1 MGQKYEDK
9 RKVIIMKTKEIII
22 VILAA
27 AMMIGLFNIL
37 NQACENDRYTAD
49 AVVTEVEGCIVTAT
63 DSTGNEWCYE
73 VEGDTLPRVGTEV
86 VLTMRANGTTTIY
99 DDEVVGIE

>member
-1 MGQKYEDK
+1 
-9 RKVIIMKTKEIII
+9 MKTKEVII

-37 NQACENDRYTAD
+37 NKACENDRYIAN

-73 VEGDTLPRVGTEV
+73 VKGDTLPRVGTKV

-99 DDEVVGIE
+99 DDKVVGIE

>member
-1 MGQKYEDK
+1 MEY
-9 RKVIIMKTKEIII
+9 
-22 VILAA
+22 
-27 AMMIGLFNIL
+27 F
-37 NQACENDRYTAD
+37 
-49 AVVTEVEGCIVTAT
+49 AT

-73 VEGDTLPRVGTEV
+73 VEGDTLPRVGTKV

>member
-1 MGQKYEDK
+1 MINTE
-9 RKVIIMKTKEIII
+9 REVTTMKTKEVII

-27 AMMIGLFNIL
+27 AIMCGVFGMLSKGL
-37 NQACENDRYTAD
+37 ANDRYTTE
-49 AVVTEVEGCIVTAT
+49 AVVTEVEGCIITAT

>member
-1 MGQKYEDK
+1 MVLINTE
-9 RKVIIMKTKEIII
+9 REVTTMKTKEVMI

-27 AMMIGLFNIL
+27 AMMIGLFSIL
-37 NQACENDRYTAD
+37 NKACENDRYTAD
-49 AVVTEVEGCIVTAT
+49 AVVTEVEGCIITAT

-73 VEGDTLPRVGTEV
+73 VKGDTLPRVGTKV

>member
-1 MGQKYEDK
+1 
-9 RKVIIMKTKEIII
+9 MKTKEVIT

-27 AMMIGLFNIL
+27 AMMVGFFGIL
-37 NQACENDRYTAD
+37 NKACENDRYTTE
-49 AVVTEVEGCIVTAT
+49 AVITKIEGCIITAT
-63 DSTGNEWCYE
+63 DSAGNKWCYE
-73 VEGDTLPRVGTEV
+73 VKGDTLPRVGTKV

>member
-1 MGQKYEDK
+1 MINTE
-9 RKVIIMKTKEIII
+9 REVTTMKTKEVMI

-27 AMMIGLFNIL
+27 AMMIGLFSIL
-37 NQACENDRYTAD
+37 NKACENDRYTAD
-49 AVVTEVEGCIVTAT
+49 AVVTEVEGCIITAT

-73 VEGDTLPRVGTEV
+73 VKGDTLPRVGTKV

>member
-1 MGQKYEDK
+1 MVLINTE
-9 RKVIIMKTKEIII
+9 REVTTMKTKEVMI

-27 AMMIGLFNIL
+27 AMMIGLFSIL
-37 NQACENDRYTAD
+37 NKACENDRYTAD
-49 AVVTEVEGCIVTAT
+49 AVVTEIEGCIITAT
-63 DSTGNEWCYE
+63 DSAGNEWCYE
-73 VEGDTLPRVGTEV
+73 VKGDTLPRVGTKV

>member
-1 MGQKYEDK
+1 
-9 RKVIIMKTKEIII
+9 MKTKEVII

-37 NQACENDRYTAD
+37 NEACENDRYTAE
-49 AVVTEVEGCIVTAT
+49 AVVTKVEGCIITAI

-86 VLTMRANGTTTIY
+86 VLTMRANGTSTIY